1 MSFKAGIPVFPS
13 APEGYSRVYQD
24 DLVRALN
31 IFVAQVTN
39 PGNVRGTDMLLTNLP
54 LSGAGLATGSVF
66 NDSGTL
72 KIVLANIGY
81 VSTVSATGAIGT
93 VTVTTA

>member
-13 APEGYSRVYQD
+13 APEGYSRVYLD

-31 IFVAQVTN
+31 IFAEQAAN
-39 PGNVRGTDMLLTNLP
+39 PGNVRGTDMVLTDLP
-54 LSGAGLATGSVF
+54 VSGAGLATGSVF

-81 VSTVSATGAIGT
+81 ASAVSAAGAIGT